1 VFTFRASHRNHPSGA
16 KARRYFGVFG
26 TAKAVPFPSHVS
38 GTATASRYFGVFG
51 TAKACRY
58 PGVFGMAKAVPFPS
72 GVSPR
77 HLAERRT
84 GLAVKYGRSVLI
96 AVTAAIVLVG
106 TALAQGTV
114 TGTVTDGTTGKPAAN
129 AEVILIAPMQ
139 GMQEIAKT
147 KTDASGK
154 YSLQVPD
161 ATPHLVRVM
170 FHDVPYNHMAPP
182 GRNTADM
189 TVYESA
195 KKVDGIGV
203 SVETAYQSDSGKLQA
218 VQFYSVR
225 NASKPP
231 RTQAGEQTFVITLP
245 EGAEIDAARVQAPGG
260 QPIEQSPT
268 KVGTKGDYA
277 FSYPVRPGE
286 TVFQV
291 GYHLP
296 YSGELAVTP
305 KLSYPILQWAL
316 VMPNGMNVETK
327 TASAWESP
335 QHQGGI
341 TLKIAANPG
350 NKDLSYRISGTG
362 TLPDEQAE
370 AQGGGGAGGAGGAE
384 NGPRP
389 GGGIGAPIDAPDPL
403 SRFRLPLLT
412 MLAGMLA
419 LGALF
424 MVSRR
429 GAPARS
435 PAKMRSALMEELKE
449 QLFELELDRKQGRI
463 SQEQYTSNKAALDAT
478 MERALGKKTSS

>member
-1 VFTFRASHRNHPSGA
+1 VNLLKGIRAACFGAILVALSG
-16 KARRYFGVFG
+16 
-26 TAKAVPFPSHVS
+26 
-38 GTATASRYFGVFG
+38 
-51 TAKACRY
+51 
-58 PGVFGMAKAVPFPS
+58 
-72 GVSPR
+72 
-77 HLAERRT
+77 
-84 GLAVKYGRSVLI
+84 YGF
-96 AVTAAIVLVG
+96 
-106 TALAQGTV
+106 AQGTL
-114 TGTVTDGTTGKPAAN
+114 TGTITNGTNGKPAAN

-139 GMQEIAKT
+139 GMQEVAKT
-147 KTDASGK
+147 HTDASGK
-154 YSLQVPD
+154 YSLKVPD
-161 ATPHLVRVM
+161 ASPHLVRVM
-170 FHDVPYNHMAPP
+170 FHDVPYNQMAPP

-195 KKVDGIGV
+195 KKVDGVGV

-225 NASKPP
+225 NTSNPP
-231 RTQAGEQTFVITLP
+231 RTQAGEQTFLITLP

-268 KVGTKGDYA
+268 KIGTKGEYA
-277 FSYPVRPGE
+277 FDYPVRPGE

-305 KLSYPILQWAL
+305 KSNYPILQWAL
-316 VMPNGMNVETK
+316 VMPQGMNVETK
-327 TASAWESP
+327 TPSAWETP

-362 TLPDEQAE
+362 TLPDEQAD
-370 AQGGGGAGGAGGAE
+370 AQGGGSPGGAPNGA
-384 NGPRP
+384 RP

-403 SRFRLPLLT
+403 SRYRLPLLT
-412 MLAGMLA
+412 MLAGLLA

-424 MVSRR
+424 LVSRR
-429 GAPARS
+429 GTPAPS
-435 PAKMRSALMEELKE
+435 PTKMKSALLEELKE

-463 SQEQYTSNKAALDAT
+463 SQEQYTSNKAVLDAT
-478 MERALGKKTSS
+478 MERALAKKSSS